1 MEPDAGPSDGWYNDN
16 DDDDQALRSGSFA
29 YSERASSFTT
39 PSAVFSRG
47 SILQRDIK
55 AMPVEATAHGR
66 SWGTRYGGRLRRW
79 PGVLLLFVIVAAS
92 VAAITYGATSTRD
105 AARTRAFDVQ
115 KRLALERAIADGTT
129 SGSTLD
135 DVDVA
140 DDGQVNN
147 PQVYPPS
154 GCQLP
159 NYVSKNGKIYAVA
172 KNGTEVPIQIKGVN
186 WFGMETG
193 MRAPFGLWDNDQN
206 GTTVYAVAQFLAN
219 NKFNSVRMPLC
230 VSSILENKAPEV
242 SIINRV
248 TNRALDLTSYLGL
261 LQTMTQSLGF
271 RQVSVMISMHTLDIY
286 NREGSL
292 WYGKSLTTDDFL
304 KAIDML
310 TAALCSDKYWNILG
324 IDVKNEPWEGT
335 WGTGTK
341 NDFRAAAQLI
351 GARILKGC
359 PKWLVFVEG
368 VNAQHTIVLDGQ
380 EYGYYD
386 WFGGGL
392 HKAGEFPVV
401 LPTAEKLVYAPH
413 YYTPA
418 VFPQYY
424 LFGGGKVGAGN
435 AINGYVE
442 LSDEKL
448 LGRVTN
454 TMYDMFGYLNAKQDA
469 AVVLG
474 EFAGLYTKDEHPMK
488 TTQRCT
494 DFTIKAILSES
505 YAGGYMW
512 SLNPESAYQY
522 NPADTPGNYV
532 EGLLNLDWR
541 SVNAPFLKA
550 MKPLDAMPHLKM
562 MPCFST

>member
-1 MEPDAGPSDGWYNDN
+1 MEPKDVGFLPAT
-16 DDDDQALRSGSFA
+16 RSSG
-29 YSERASSFTT
+29 
-39 PSAVFSRG
+39 
-47 SILQRDIK
+47 
-55 AMPVEATAHGR
+55 
-66 SWGTRYGGRLRRW
+66 
-79 PGVLLLFVIVAAS
+79 
-92 VAAITYGATSTRD
+92 
-105 AARTRAFDVQ
+105 
-115 KRLALERAIADGTT
+115 LE
-129 SGSTLD
+129 
-135 DVDVA
+135 
-140 DDGQVNN
+140 
-147 PQVYPPS
+147 
-154 GCQLP
+154 
-159 NYVSKNGKIYAVA
+159 
-172 KNGTEVPIQIKGVN
+172 
-186 WFGMETG
+186 
-193 MRAPFGLWDNDQN
+193 APFGLFDNDEE
-206 GTTVYAVAQFLAN
+206 GTNAAIAQVLAN
-219 NKFNSVRMPLC
+219 NKLNSVRMPLC

-261 LQTMTQSLGF
+261 LQTVTQSLGY
-271 RQVSVMISMHTLDIY
+271 RQISVMISMHTLDIR
-286 NREGSL
+286 NEGSPL
-292 WYGKSLTTDDFL
+292 WYSPETPVEDFL

-310 TAALCSDKYWNILG
+310 TAALCSDKYWNVLG
-324 IDVKNEPWEGT
+324 IDVKNEPFTAT
-335 WGTGTK
+335 WGDGGK
-341 NDFRAAAQLI
+341 NDFKLGAELI
-351 GARILKGC
+351 GARVLKGC

-368 VNAQHTIVLDGQ
+368 VNAQHTIVTLDGQ
-380 EYGYYD
+380 AFAYYD

-392 HKAGEFPVV
+392 QKAGAFPVV
-401 LPTAEKLVYAPH
+401 LPTPEKLVYAPH
-413 YYTPA
+413 YYNPA

-454 TMYDMFGYLNAKQDA
+454 TIKM
-469 AVVLG
+469 
-474 EFAGLYTKDEHPMK
+474 
-488 TTQRCT
+488 QRCT

>member
-1 MEPDAGPSDGWYNDN
+1 MEPNMGPSDGWYNDN
-16 DDDDQALRSGSFA
+16 NDGADDQALRSGSFA
-29 YSERASSFTT
+29 YSERASSFTAN
-39 PSAVFSRG
+39 SAAFSRG

-55 AMPVEATAHGR
+55 ATPVDTGR

-79 PGVLLLFVIVAAS
+79 PGVVLLAVIVGAS
-92 VAAITYGATSTRD
+92 VAAITYGAAASRE

-129 SGSTLD
+129 SGSNVD

-147 PQVYPPS
+147 PEVYPPS

-172 KNGTEVPIQIKGVN
+172 TNGTEVPIQIKGVN

-230 VSSILENKAPEV
+230 VSSILGNKAPEV

-261 LQTMTQSLGF
+261 LQTVTQSLGY
-271 RQVSVMISMHTLDIY
+271 RQISVMISMHTLDIY

-292 WYGKSLTTDDFL
+292 WYGKTLSTDDFL

-310 TAALCSDKYWNILG
+310 TVALCSDTYWNVLG

-335 WGTGTK
+335 WGTGLKTISARPPSSLA
-341 NDFRAAAQLI
+341 RASSRA
-351 GARILKGC
+351 
-359 PKWLVFVEG
+359 
-368 VNAQHTIVLDGQ
+368 HTIVLDGQ

-392 HKAGEFPVV
+392 HKAGAFPVV
-401 LPTAEKLVYAPH
+401 LPTPEKLVYAPH

-424 LFGGGKVGAGN
+424 LFGGGKVGKGN

-442 LSDEKL
+442 LDDEKL
-448 LGRVTN
+448 LGRVAN

-494 DFTIKAILSES
+494 DFTIRAILSES

-562 MPCFST
+562 MPCFRT